1 LTDRLFLLTRDQSCR
16 HPRAAIQT
24 VKMSDD
30 GSSQASLTSG
40 DAIERLSAICAQVDF
55 DLARVQPSLLARLRL
70 LAAHTETVNDS
81 ERMVSRARDV
91 FRYCETATPPQAFSE
106 AERRIVVLGCL
117 LSDIGKTGPVN
128 ADADGQRLI
137 VEMFAVEGVRD
148 DQQPVAEFFR
158 TYFPDAEE
166 RIRLFTMLGLSPQ
179 MSLRAFWNL
188 HSSWTLQIV
197 EAGGVPREVVAAAAT
212 HHLLDDVN
220 PDRIVASDRRFTRS
234 FGDNAGFDR
243 AEKLIILLDKYDAL
257 RRRGGRTHEQAM
269 AWLRDRLDSNA
280 RFRGDVEFWALI
292 ADLEAALR

>member
-1 LTDRLFLLTRDQSCR
+1 MS
-16 HPRAAIQT
+16 RAS
-24 VKMSDD
+24 VPC
-30 GSSQASLTSG
+30 G
-40 DAIERLSAICAQVDF
+40 DAIERLSAICAQVGF

-81 ERMVSRARDV
+81 ERMVSKALDV
-91 FRYCETATPPQAFSE
+91 FRYCETATPSQAFSE
-106 AERRIVVLGCL
+106 VERRIVVLGCL
-117 LSDIGKTGPVN
+117 FSDIGKTGPAHAN
-128 ADADGQRLI
+128 AEGQRLI
-137 VEMFAVEGVRD
+137 VEMFAVEDVRD
-148 DQQPVAEFFR
+148 DQQPVAEFLR

-166 RIRLFTMLGLSPQ
+166 RTRLFTMLGLSPQ
-179 MSLRAFWNL
+179 MSLREFWNL

-197 EAGGVPREVVAAAAT
+197 EAGGVPPEAIAAAAT

-269 AWLRDRLDSNA
+269 AWLRELLENNA
-280 RFRGDVEFWALI
+280 RFRGDVEFSTLI